1 MAVAKPSNRDRR
13 AASIEAV
20 LNAAQYHFVAGGY
33 HGTTM
38 DQIAGRAGLTKGAV
52 YFYFKDKSSLLE
64 ALLDRVESRIF
75 TPLFEI
81 LGDRGLAAQE
91 RLVIFL
97 HRQSV
102 AGGEHAEMLLL
113 PVVMSKEFSG
123 SGDPIAGRVEALYD
137 RLYAAL
143 ERLVE
148 DGQRSGEFWRHAG
161 AAEQAS
167 IIVAMHDGMLLEWLR
182 RGGKNRVD
190 PFELVR
196 AFRLTMLKGLSRADH
211 ESPAGGIPG
220 DAEIEPH
227 RLSG

>member
-1 MAVAKPSNRDRR
+1 MAVAKPSNEDRR

-20 LNAAQYHFVAGGY
+20 LNAAQHHFVARGY

-38 DQIAGRAGLTKGAV
+38 DRIAESAGLTKGSV
-52 YFYFKDKSSLLE
+52 YFYFADKANLLVS
-64 ALLDRVESRIF
+64 LLDRVEAEIF
-75 TPLFEI
+75 DPILEMLQDPEI
-81 LGDRGLAAQE
+81 PPPD
-91 RLVIFL
+91 RLVAFL

-102 AGGEHAEMLLL
+102 AGGENAEMLLL
-113 PVVMSKEFSG
+113 PVVMSKEFNG
-123 SGDPIAGRVEALYD
+123 GDDAIAARVEALYD

-143 ERLVE
+143 ERMVE
-148 DGQRSGEFWRHAG
+148 DGHRSGDFWHHAG

-196 AFRLTMLKGLSRADH
+196 AFRLTMLKGLSRADR
-211 ESPAGGIPG
+211 ESPAGGISG
-220 DAEIEPH
+220 DAEIEPL
-227 RLSG
+227 RPGA